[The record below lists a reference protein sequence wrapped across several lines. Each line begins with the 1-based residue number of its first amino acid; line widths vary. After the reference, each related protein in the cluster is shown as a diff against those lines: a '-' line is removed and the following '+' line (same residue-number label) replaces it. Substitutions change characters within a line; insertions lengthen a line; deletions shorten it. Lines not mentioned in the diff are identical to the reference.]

1 MRDVLVRGA
10 LAKGA
15 LVSVLMKRVLMRSTP
30 VVRAALVSLLFVGV
44 ALAAPDGPA
53 TNNPTNNPT
62 DNPATNNPADSTM
75 SGGALPFLPEP
86 EAPAIARDVGVDEL
100 PLLVTEPPAEET
112 EADIPAP
119 VIGGADSTFNPFSPL
134 LLPQP
139 EGAAEPAPPSIQSPA
154 QSPTASP
161 AQTRRPTP
169 EAAPTAPVSPAAPAA
184 ATVIPAPAPA
194 ARTGTST
201 IPEAVTARLQPPAA
215 RRTLSTGL
223 LESTLSTPDTLST
236 LGPTS
241 GRAAIRVPPS
251 FSPPSTAPAGTS
263 GTTTTAGLV
272 PLGLAGNDGNLTSA
286 TSNTVSRALRDLRVD
301 FTAMATGT
309 GIFRVGDSALPVLV
323 RVGEPLPGTELVLSR
338 LTTGSAQFTSADVRH
353 TLSLNP

>member
-1 MRDVLVRGA
+1 MRDVLV
-10 LAKGA
+10 KGA
-15 LVSVLMKRVLMRSTP
+15 LVSALMKRVP

-53 TNNPTNNPT
+53 TNDPTNNPT

-86 EAPAIARDVGVDEL
+86 EAPAVARDVGVDEL

-139 EGAAEPAPPSIQSPA
+139 EGAAEPAPPPI
-154 QSPTASP
+154 QSPTA
-161 AQTRRPTP
+161 QTRQPTP
-169 EAAPTAPVSPAAPAA
+169 EAAPTAPASPAAPAA

-236 LGPTS
+236 FGPTS

-263 GTTTTAGLV
+263 GTTTAARLV

-309 GIFRVGDSALPVLV
+309 GIFRVGDSALPILV

>member
-1 MRDVLVRGA
+1 MRDVLVKRVP
-10 LAKGA
+10 
-15 LVSVLMKRVLMRSTP
+15 VSVLMRRVP

-44 ALAAPDGPA
+44 ALAAPDGPPA
-53 TNNPTNNPT
+53 NNTTNNPT
-62 DNPATNNPADSTM
+62 DNPGTSNPADSTM

-86 EAPAIARDVGVDEL
+86 EAPAVARDVGVDEL

-139 EGAAEPAPPSIQSPA
+139 EGAAEPAPSPLQSPA

-241 GRAAIRVPPS
+241 GRAAIRVPP
-251 FSPPSTAPAGTS
+251 PPSTAPAGTS
-263 GTTTTAGLV
+263 GTTTIAGLV